1 MNGVSSMGWAK
12 IAFTY
17 GIKHMKKLIDDKS
30 QNKQSFKPNDYWE
43 ILFSVLKQAGDT
55 DTNGAIVGGLIGAIV
70 GFKNLPI

>member
-17 GIKHMKKLIDDKS
+17 GVKHMKKLIDEKS
-30 QNKQSFKPNDYWE
+30 QNKQSFKPNDYQE